1 MNSNVKKI
9 IYIFTPIIVVLISL
23 AILFGTLGTI
33 NSKKYNQILDNK
45 YVAYTEKSLNST
57 ITSDGYK
64 TNATVTLI
72 NKGTTALKN
81 FMVSVTFVDE
91 EGNTHTYEVEDKQSF
106 TSKTMDILVD
116 TVYDKKIVEIKD
128 VNVKIDDV
136 YSSIYTNLEYLEIYG
151 DKPEFVSITT
161 VEAFK
166 VLTIACTL
174 LSVIGLV
181 TGGCLV
187 ALFYEK
193 KKSTKVKK
201 QYN

>member
-9 IYIFTPIIVVLISL
+9 IYIFVPIIVIFIGLS
-23 AILFGTLGTI
+23 ILFGTLGTI

-45 YVAYTEKSLNST
+45 YVSYTEKSLHVT
-57 ITSDGYK
+57 TAQDGYDVD
-64 TNATVTLI
+64 ATITLI
-72 NKGTTALKN
+72 NKGTTALKD
-81 FMVSVTFVDE
+81 FMISVTFLDE

-106 TSKTMDILVD
+106 TSKTMDILID
-116 TVYDKKIVEIKD
+116 TTFGKKIVEIKD
-128 VNVKIDDV
+128 VNVKIDEV

-151 DKPEFVSITT
+151 ENPEFISITT
-161 VEAFK
+161 VDAFK

-174 LSVIGLV
+174 LGVIGLV

-193 KKSTKVKK
+193 KHKAKK
-201 QYN
+201 